1 MRLDKSFLCLCAVVM
16 LIVSL
21 PSLPTN
27 SHSPQPYNSVA
38 LAGHSTIGGAYC
50 ACGSSDDCICD
61 AGELPSTA
69 RLNNGDLSDNK
80 WPVPPESSGDGGVLL
95 FGSLVLMALARF
107 LWR

>member
-1 MRLDKSFLCLCAVVM
+1 MKLSKLSACLCAVVM
-16 LIVSL
+16 MVLLL
-21 PSLPTN
+21 PAFANN
-27 SHSPQPYNSVA
+27 STSSCPFTSVA
-38 LAGHSTIGGAYC
+38 LAGHVQSGGAYC

-61 AGELPSTA
+61 AGELPNTA

-80 WPVPPESSGDGGVLL
+80 WPVSPESSGDGGVLL